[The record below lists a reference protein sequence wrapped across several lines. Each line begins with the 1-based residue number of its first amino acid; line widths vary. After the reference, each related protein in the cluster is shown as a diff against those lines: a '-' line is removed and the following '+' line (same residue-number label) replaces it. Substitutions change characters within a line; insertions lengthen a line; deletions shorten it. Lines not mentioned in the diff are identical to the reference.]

1 MKGQAQYRPS
11 FDMVERLQ
19 REVIQAKADA
29 QAALHCQ
36 DHYYLR
42 YQQQLFRLPKAEY
55 LAAEQFE
62 AEEQALCFAG
72 RSDFSSVVWL
82 LSTATSQSRFI
93 CNFAESSVNFTATF
107 GW

>member
-36 DHYYLR
+36 DYYYLR

-55 LAAEQFE
+55 LAFGRRFGLAAARASANRIRTESGWWPSRPGRHTPVE
-62 AEEQALCFAG
+62 LKRCAL
-72 RSDFSSVVWL
+72 V
-82 LSTATSQSRFI
+82 
-93 CNFAESSVNFTATF
+93 
-107 GW
+107 